1 MRLVEQV
8 SGVGGL
14 KWRGETF
21 TGIRYR
27 INRFQGQA
35 ANGLPVPGLHRIEG
49 TVEGLTDAARL
60 VGSSITLELGF
71 WHRRSL
77 TALVRD
83 LAAEADDLG
92 DDDSRERI
100 LRYARAA

>member
-35 ANGLPVPGLHRIEG
+35 ANGLPAGLAEQVPKGHI
-49 TVEGLTDAARL
+49 DAADG
-60 VGSSITLELGF
+60 VSNGSAA
-71 WHRRSL
+71 SL
-77 TALVRD
+77 P
-83 LAAEADDLG
+83 
-92 DDDSRERI
+92 ERV
-100 LRYARAA
+100 LM

>member
-60 VGSSITLELGF
+60 VGSSITLELEDG
-71 WHRRSL
+71 RTLPL
-77 TALVRD
+77 T
-83 LAAEADDLG
+83 LAARNRPG
-92 DDDSRERI
+92 
-100 LRYARAA
+100 